1 MIDRKQFLGLMAG
14 APILMRAGMAE
25 AVELPDAQKRLTLV
39 VDTVV
44 RDENGN
50 EKTRTR
56 SRETIFTPESKTV
69 SADAMAGDV
78 ITIQRESDETLPLLA
93 KIELTVAYYNDKTEI
108 EIRSGKYSIVQIE
121 TLGMRS
127 CRKINM

>member
-25 AVELPDAQKRLTLV
+25 AVELPDARMRLTLV

-50 EKTRTR
+50 EKNANKKQRDYFHA
-56 SRETIFTPESKTV
+56 RERNCV
-69 SADAMAGDV
+69 CG
-78 ITIQRESDETLPLLA
+78 R
-93 KIELTVAYYNDKTEI
+93 YG
-108 EIRSGKYSIVQIE
+108 R
-121 TLGMRS
+121 
-127 CRKINM
+127 

>member
-39 VDTVV
+39 VETVV

-50 EKTRTR
+50 EKREQEAER
-56 SRETIFTPESKTV
+56 LFSR
-69 SADAMAGDV
+69 
-78 ITIQRESDETLPLLA
+78 QRAKLCLPTLWP
-93 KIELTVAYYNDKTEI
+93 VM
-108 EIRSGKYSIVQIE
+108 S
-121 TLGMRS
+121 
-127 CRKINM
+127 

>member
-25 AVELPDAQKRLTLV
+25 AVELPDARKRLTLV

-50 EKTRTR
+50 EKT
-56 SRETIFTPESKTV
+56 
-69 SADAMAGDV
+69 
-78 ITIQRESDETLPLLA
+78 
-93 KIELTVAYYNDKTEI
+93 
-108 EIRSGKYSIVQIE
+108 
-121 TLGMRS
+121 
-127 CRKINM
+127 

>member
-50 EKTRTR
+50 EKNANKKQRDYFHA
-56 SRETIFTPESKTV
+56 REQNC
-69 SADAMAGDV
+69 A
-78 ITIQRESDETLPLLA
+78 
-93 KIELTVAYYNDKTEI
+93 
-108 EIRSGKYSIVQIE
+108 
-121 TLGMRS
+121 
-127 CRKINM
+127 CRRYGR

>member
-25 AVELPDAQKRLTLV
+25 AVELPDARMRLTLV

-50 EKTRTR
+50 EKT
-56 SRETIFTPESKTV
+56 
-69 SADAMAGDV
+69 
-78 ITIQRESDETLPLLA
+78 
-93 KIELTVAYYNDKTEI
+93 
-108 EIRSGKYSIVQIE
+108 
-121 TLGMRS
+121 
-127 CRKINM
+127 

>member
-50 EKTRTR
+50 ENANKKQRDYFHA
-56 SRETIFTPESKTV
+56 REQNCV
-69 SADAMAGDV
+69 
-78 ITIQRESDETLPLLA
+78 
-93 KIELTVAYYNDKTEI
+93 
-108 EIRSGKYSIVQIE
+108 
-121 TLGMRS
+121 
-127 CRKINM
+127 CRRYGR

>member
-25 AVELPDAQKRLTLV
+25 AVELPDARMRLTLV

-56 SRETIFTPESKTV
+56 SRERLFSR
-69 SADAMAGDV
+69 
-78 ITIQRESDETLPLLA
+78 QRAKLCLRTLWP
-93 KIELTVAYYNDKTEI
+93 VM
-108 EIRSGKYSIVQIE
+108 S
-121 TLGMRS
+121 
-127 CRKINM
+127 

>member
-56 SRETIFTPESKTV
+56 S
-69 SADAMAGDV
+69 
-78 ITIQRESDETLPLLA
+78 
-93 KIELTVAYYNDKTEI
+93 
-108 EIRSGKYSIVQIE
+108 
-121 TLGMRS
+121 
-127 CRKINM
+127 

>member
-25 AVELPDAQKRLTLV
+25 AVELPDARMRLTLV

-50 EKTRTR
+50 EKEAERLFSRQRAKLCLRTLWPVM
-56 SRETIFTPESKTV
+56 S
-69 SADAMAGDV
+69 
-78 ITIQRESDETLPLLA
+78 
-93 KIELTVAYYNDKTEI
+93 
-108 EIRSGKYSIVQIE
+108 
-121 TLGMRS
+121 
-127 CRKINM
+127 